1 MKKTSKMYK
10 SMSFLNFEFVNSSRL
25 LRTFNS
31 LEKLSNATTMRNSVG
46 HVVGNWK
53 VTPRGRAGE
62 LEEAEAEEGND
73 GGSGG
78 GTNETFVPAVADDDA
93 EEEGGMERGFIPAI
107 RPFPRPSISSPSSSS
122 SSKSSSSSSSSS
134 KQLSSDG

>member
-1 MKKTSKMYK
+1 
-10 SMSFLNFEFVNSSRL
+10 MSFLNFFEFVNSSHL
-25 LRTFNS
+25 QRTFNS
-31 LEKLSNATTMRNSVG
+31 LEKLSNATTPRDLIDG

-78 GTNETFVPAVADDDA
+78 GTNETLVPAVADD
-93 EEEGGMERGFIPAI
+93 EEAGGIER
-107 RPFPRPSISSPSSSS
+107 
-122 SSKSSSSSSSSS
+122 
-134 KQLSSDG
+134 